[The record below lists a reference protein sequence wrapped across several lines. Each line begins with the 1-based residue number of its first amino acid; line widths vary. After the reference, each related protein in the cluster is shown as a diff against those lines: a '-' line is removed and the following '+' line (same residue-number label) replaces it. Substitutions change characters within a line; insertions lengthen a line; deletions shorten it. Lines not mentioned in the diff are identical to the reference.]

1 MEVMKHTMLCFF
13 MLLLDFVLSQEHG
26 ILTQVPGD
34 HEQLLSPELVQALS
48 GDAEPDC
55 GSYEEKGCTKEYDPV
70 CGSDGKTYGTECVLC
85 QENNQK
91 KSNVKV
97 VGKGPCPQ

>member
-1 MEVMKHTMLCFF
+1 
-13 MLLLDFVLSQEHG
+13 MLLLGFVLSQEHG

-34 HEQLLSPELVQALS
+34 HEQLLSPEPVQALS

-85 QENNQK
+85 QENK
-91 KSNVKV
+91 HLYRLPEGSRRKSPFA
-97 VGKGPCPQ
+97 G